1 MPEPMPET
9 PATPTCACGHPRH
22 DGGPCPVCL
31 LHICATMKPRPTPPA
46 PGGGGTEPSRSCN
59 MTNCGGRCG
68 ICTPTPAPPASG
80 VEDKH
85 VWCSG
90 CGDALVQDGDD
101 NLCWVCVGTLKTV
114 LSEKDVEV
122 ARLTREL
129 AEARAEGWREAL
141 EAFRARID
149 TERWHNFP
157 VSMRE
162 FNNAIDATLAALVAR
177 GDGRGNG

>member
-1 MPEPMPET
+1 MGKL
-9 PATPTCACGHPRH
+9 ATTLPLWTIKTR
-22 DGGPCPVCL
+22 
-31 LHICATMKPRPTPPA
+31 TPPGRRTMA
-46 PGGGGTEPSRSCN
+46 DETER
-59 MTNCGGRCG
+59 MAR
-68 ICTPTPAPPASG
+68 
-80 VEDKH
+80 VLYE
-85 VWCSG
+85 
-90 CGDALVQDGDD
+90 ALLLERKQ
-101 NLCWVCVGTLKTV
+101 
-114 LSEKDVEV
+114 V

-141 EAFRARID
+141 EAFRDRID